1 MDATTTWSARVLF
14 VSAGVLLVSGLLVWI
29 GFPVLIG
36 AHQLVGY
43 ALIASLWTLAFVA
56 ARRGVPMGVVVG
68 AVAWGLLVL
77 ALGWGQ
83 RYILLGSSHWIVQV
97 LHLAISMASMAW
109 GRWLLASIRQR
120 RVVSL
125 HPAAYAS
132 ERS

>member
-1 MDATTTWSARVLF
+1 MDATTRWAARILF

-29 GFPVLIG
+29 GFSALVG

-56 ARRGVPMGVVVG
+56 ARRGVSMGVVLG
-68 AVAWGLLVL
+68 AVAWGLVVL

-83 RYILLGSSHWIVQV
+83 RYILPGSSHWIVQV
-97 LHLAISMASMAW
+97 LHLAISMASMVW
-109 GRWLLASIRQR
+109 GRLLLLSIRQR

-125 HPAAYAS
+125 HPAA
-132 ERS
+132 